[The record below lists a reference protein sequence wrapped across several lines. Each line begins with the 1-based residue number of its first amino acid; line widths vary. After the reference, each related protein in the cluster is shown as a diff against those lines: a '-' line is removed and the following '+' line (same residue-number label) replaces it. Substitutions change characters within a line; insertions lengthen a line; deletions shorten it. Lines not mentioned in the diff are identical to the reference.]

1 LRSGWHSKPWK
12 HPLTRDPRVRK
23 HRVHIQEYF
32 KRRLRVLRK
41 REDLLGGVDIADQPL
56 ETANPIVEPIPIGSS
71 HDTKL
76 WNLIIRTFHPMP
88 FMGGVGRYIR
98 FYIKNSDD
106 GQILGC
112 LSLGSAVL
120 TCAARDNW
128 IGWNRQQRIRN
139 LGKLANNRR
148 FLILPNVRIPNLA
161 SRILSLLCK
170 DGPREWQSRYGG
182 PLVLIET
189 FVESK
194 HPGSCYKAA
203 NWILLGETKGFM
215 HVVSEI
221 GQTTGKK
228 VSVYLYT
235 GDKKRIFVKPL
246 RRSWK
251 KELIA

>member
-1 LRSGWHSKPWK
+1 LHLKPWK
-12 HPLTRDPRVRK
+12 HPLTRDPRTKIHAR
-23 HRVHIQEYF
+23 HIQQYF
-32 KRRLRVLRK
+32 KRKLRIV
-41 REDLLGGVDIADQPL
+41 RERENLIEGVDIADRSL
-56 ETANPIVEPIPIGSS
+56 AAADPILEPIAVGSS
-71 HDTKL
+71 RDTRL
-76 WNLIIRTFHPMP
+76 WNLMMRTFHPMP

-120 TCAARDNW
+120 TCAVRDNW

-148 FLILPNVRIPNLA
+148 FLILPNVRVPNLA
-161 SRILSLLCK
+161 SRVLSMLCK
-170 DGPREWQSRYGG
+170 DGPREWQNRYGE
-182 PLVLIET
+182 PLVLAET
-189 FVESK
+189 FVESS
-194 HPGSCYKAA
+194 HIGSCYKAA
-203 NWILLGETKGFM
+203 NWILLGETKGFT

-221 GQTTGKK
+221 GREKGKR

-246 RRSWK
+246 CESWK
-251 KELIA
+251 KELFD